1 MQHQDRLA
9 PLTLPIGQRSAADCS
24 KAVLPTNADA
34 AMAGGGHTIR
44 DKHNAFTGRDHPYVQ
59 VRELVHWGREHAD
72 LTRKGSGKSRSC
84 WNEPTPPH
92 APPAAPW
99 PRLPM
104 PYAVSMKLD
113 PTLASAQI
121 EMTPEVQVNAADWI
135 DEQTARIVLEN
146 SQALKVEKPGL
157 Y

>member
-1 MQHQDRLA
+1 
-9 PLTLPIGQRSAADCS
+9 
-24 KAVLPTNADA
+24 
-34 AMAGGGHTIR
+34 
-44 DKHNAFTGRDHPYVQ
+44 
-59 VRELVHWGREHAD
+59 
-72 LTRKGSGKSRSC
+72 
-84 WNEPTPPH
+84 
-92 APPAAPW
+92 
-99 PRLPM
+99 M